1 MLNWQKEY
9 YSNFKRGMLISI
21 AVHFL
26 LLLFAYIISKSIK
39 PDTSTEYYYAPYVSH
54 LTVVNVGKV
63 VVEGG
68 GGSSGNRTDNIDAAA
83 STKNLIAGIPVPGS
97 DTSNVEFAMKTLL
110 ANAKDTASALGG
122 KGAGSGTGKGIG
134 DGIGNG
140 QGYGFGNGLGSGF
153 KQLPF
158 MPRQTLEVLPQKAE
172 DAKGMIVLA
181 LKIGL
186 DGNVK
191 DNKVILNTVNSADCL
206 KYVLE
211 AAYKSKWE
219 KIKMEGQ
226 QIEYWIEKTYRF
238 N

>member
-9 YSNFKRGMLISI
+9 YNNFTRGIIISI
-21 AVHFL
+21 AAHFL
-26 LLLFAYIISKSIK
+26 LLLFAYIISKSTK
-39 PDTSTEYYYAPYVSH
+39 PETSSDYYYAPYVSH

-63 VVEGG
+63 AIEGG
-68 GGSSGNRTDNIDAAA
+68 GGSSGNGVDNIDVAT

-97 DTSNVEFAMKTLL
+97 DTSNAEFAMKTIL
-110 ANAKDTASALGG
+110 ADTKDTVSTAGG
-122 KGAGSGTGKGIG
+122 KGTGSGTGEGVG
-134 DGIGNG
+134 DGIGSG

-158 MPRQTLEVLPQKAE
+158 MPRQTLEVLPQKVE
-172 DAKGMIVLA
+172 DVKGMIVLA